1 MDNIVHRKIRVGI
14 SACAYGAK
22 TRYNRKGWDLVSE
35 FGRDM
40 SNFIWCPVC
49 PEVMSGMGTPR
60 TQIRIQGDSG
70 RDVVEGRAKIITRNG
85 VDVTAEIL
93 SASNVCMDIL
103 RKTEVDAFIYMDGS
117 PTCGVERTS
126 LKNNKVGKPP
136 GVFGAMLLNEDIFLI
151 PALSLASPVRRWDYK
166 RRLYAYVWAK
176 NQEIKTKDDLYKFWH
191 NVKFLCQELDEKESR
206 IIGKKIANSEFS
218 PELAQE
224 LKSFVTAL
232 MKKPS
237 TLEKIKNRLWKHYV
251 YIKRNQ
257 GTEIESIMEP
267 QDNRNMHH
275 IAMELESL
283 EKYAF
288 THDILFGS
296 MPARS
301 K

>member
-70 RDVVEGRAKIITRNG
+70 RDVIEGRAKVITRNG

>member
-1 MDNIVHRKIRVGI
+1 MENKLDRKIRIGI

-60 TQIRIQGDSG
+60 SQIRIQGDSG
-70 RDVVEGRAKIITRNG
+70 RDVLLGNAKIVARSG
-85 VDVTAEIL
+85 DDVTQDLVHACKT
-93 SASNVCMDIL
+93 CMDIL
-103 RKTEVDAFIYMDGS
+103 KRSKVDAYIYMDGS
-117 PTCGVERTS
+117 PTCGIERTT
-126 LKNNKVGKPP
+126 LKNSRVGKPP
-136 GVFGAMLLNEDIFLI
+136 GVFGAMLLEEDIFLI

-176 NQEIKTKDDLYKFWH
+176 SQILKTKHELYEFWH
-191 NVKFLCQELDEKESR
+191 SIKFICQELDESESR
-206 IIGKKIANSEFS
+206 KIGNKIANADFDDK
-218 PELAQE
+218 LAE
-224 LKSFVTAL
+224 EVKAFVL
-232 MKKPS
+232 NVLKKPS

-251 YIKRNQ
+251 YMNKKNGINVSEVMR
-257 GTEIESIMEP
+257 P

-283 EKYAF
+283 EKAAF
-288 THDILFGS
+288 NNGILFGS
-296 MPARS
+296 MPARI
-301 K
+301 

>member
-1 MDNIVHRKIRVGI
+1 MENKLDRKIRIGI

-60 TQIRIQGDSG
+60 SQIRIQGDSG
-70 RDVVEGRAKIITRNG
+70 RDVLLGNAKIVARSG
-85 VDVTAEIL
+85 DDVTQDLVHACKT
-93 SASNVCMDIL
+93 CMDIL
-103 RKTEVDAFIYMDGS
+103 KRSKVDAYIYMDGS
-117 PTCGVERTS
+117 PTCGIERTT
-126 LKNNKVGKPP
+126 LKNSRVGKPP
-136 GVFGAMLLNEDIFLI
+136 GVFGAMLLEEDIFLI

-176 NQEIKTKDDLYKFWH
+176 SQILKTKHELYEFWH
-191 NVKFLCQELDEKESR
+191 SIKFICQELDESESR
-206 IIGKKIANSEFS
+206 NIGNKIANADFDDK
-218 PELAQE
+218 LAE
-224 LKSFVTAL
+224 EVKAFVL
-232 MKKPS
+232 NVLKKPS

-251 YIKRNQ
+251 YMNKKNGINVSEVMR
-257 GTEIESIMEP
+257 P

-283 EKYAF
+283 EKAAF
-288 THDILFGS
+288 NNGILFGS
-296 MPARS
+296 MPARI
-301 K
+301 

>member
-70 RDVVEGRAKIITRNG
+70 RDVIEGRAKVITRNG
-85 VDVTAEIL
+85 VDVTADIL

-103 RKTEVDAFIYMDGS
+103 KKSEIDAFIYMDGS

-176 NQEIKTKDDLYKFWH
+176 NQEIKTKDELFKFWH

-206 IIGKKIANSEFS
+206 IMGKKIANSEFS

-224 LKSFVTAL
+224 LKIFVTAL

-251 YIKRNQ
+251 YIKRKQ
-257 GTEIESIMEP
+257 GTEIEEIMAP
-267 QDNRNMHH
+267 QENRNMHH
-275 IAMELESL
+275 IAMELEAL

-296 MPARS
+296 MPARN

>member
-70 RDVVEGRAKIITRNG
+70 RDVVEGRAKVITRNG